1 MHDDCD
7 DGSGLCDEVGDDIRR
22 KTVFYGGISCCAAV
36 FNYAHGGEPKLLGN
50 EEELRSKYLTTF

>member
-50 EEELRSKYLTTF
+50 EEEL